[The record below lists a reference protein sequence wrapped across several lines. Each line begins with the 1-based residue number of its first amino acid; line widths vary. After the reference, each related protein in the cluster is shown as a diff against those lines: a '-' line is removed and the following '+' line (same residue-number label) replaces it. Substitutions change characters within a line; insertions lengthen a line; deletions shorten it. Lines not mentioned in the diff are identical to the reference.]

1 MRDIPILEI
10 NRGIKCHGIIYSIG
24 LLNIAA
30 IYRLVALMINILST
44 KRNLYS
50 FVRTAA
56 VERRHALTK
65 LFDVADKSLFGSILA
80 NSNHVLQSYLPER
93 SLSQYRQRTHTKE
106 LLNKITELNQRDFL
120 IRIVCTKN
128 AVLTDHCT
136 CTIC

>member
-93 SLSQYRQRTHTKE
+93 SLSQYKLRQRTHTEE
-106 LLNKITELNQRDFL
+106 LLNKTIELNHRD
-120 IRIVCTKN
+120 
-128 AVLTDHCT
+128 VLTKMLYKDSY
-136 CTIC
+136 